1 MLRGGGLVVTVEELL
16 ADVGGGCEGCFRV
29 VFVVVVVVVVLVF
42 VFRGGWCGGFARWP
56 HGGGGLKV
64 KEEGLG
70 KL

>member
-29 VFVVVVVVVVLVF
+29 VFVVVVVLVF